1 VSAEVPKL
9 QHRLSLAAPGA
20 CGDRPPAEAVVVL
33 ADPALLSLLTPLPSV
48 PGGISLDDRAMAFK
62 AWHRF
67 EYV

>member
-9 QHRLSLAAPGA
+9 QHRLALENSDPFE
-20 CGDRPPAEAVVVL
+20 DRPPAEVVVML
-33 ADPALLSLLTPLPSV
+33 ADPAALSPLLRPPLAPAE
-48 PGGISLDDRAMAFK
+48 PSLDDREMAFK